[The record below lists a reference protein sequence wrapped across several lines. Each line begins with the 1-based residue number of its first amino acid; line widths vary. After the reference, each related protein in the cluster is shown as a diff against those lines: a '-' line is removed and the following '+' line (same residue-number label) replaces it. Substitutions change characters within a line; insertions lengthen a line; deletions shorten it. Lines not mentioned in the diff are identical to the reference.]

1 MANENLKTYDWDDVT
16 ELTEDQERGGAE
28 TVVLPDGKYPFEVI
42 KVEKQYYDG
51 SAKIP
56 ACNMAK
62 VFLRIDGGEL
72 GNGLVV
78 ENIYLVDKF
87 QWKAAAFLRSIGLK
101 KHGEDIQWRKL
112 VQCDGERGRCEI
124 YVDEYEKKDGSGK
137 GQSNKLRRFFDKEEE
152 APKKAFK
159 KGSF

>member
-1 MANENLKTYDWDDVT
+1 MAAEEMKVFDWDDVSKIT
-16 ELTEDQERGGAE
+16 EEEERGGAE
-28 TVVLPDGKYPFEVI
+28 TTVLPAGNYPFEVI
-42 KVEKQYYDG
+42 KVEKAYYDG

-56 ACNMAK
+56 SCNMAK
-62 VFLRIDGGEL
+62 VYMRIDGGEL

-124 YVDEYEKKDGSGK
+124 FIDEYEKKDGSK

-152 APKKAFK
+152 PPKKAFK
-159 KGSF
+159 KGAF